1 MIIFNLKTISK
12 DRYSY
17 PFWKMRRWKFKG
29 TLERLPRLRVELL
42 DLTVAADLPLG
53 DV

>member
-1 MIIFNLKTISK
+1 MIIFILKTISK

-29 TLERLPRLRVELL
+29 TLELLRLRVELL

-53 DV
+53 NV